1 MRRKLFG
8 SITLILLL
16 VVAAR
21 PAAAAVQRIRDT
33 PVREYGYAIDRSGG
47 QTVRAWSADSA
58 QRPYLFSV
66 YWQRGG
72 GPPTRRTGPTTPAYV
87 GGLDLDN
94 SRGQLL
100 SYEAYSGQTD
110 SWDVRLY
117 DIGMSRAVPVP
128 AGVNTRSDETHPTV
142 SGDYLLFQR
151 GNVQGPKRVILVD
164 LTNGMTVKEQVA
176 VPNGLVLADQVNGDY
191 AVFTVCPANQHCRIH
206 RYQISSGL
214 NEGLPNANRAA
225 YSSTVTSTGV
235 VYYAI
240 GDPTRCGVNTQI
252 HRWTHG
258 PSAPGIQP
266 VSNGIEV
273 ASTWAYD
280 RPGGG
285 VSVYFTRLVC
295 QPNGFRSGIYATEG

>member
-8 SITLILLL
+8 PVCVILLL
-16 VVAAR
+16 VAAQ
-21 PAAAAVQRIRDT
+21 PAAAGVQRVRDL
-33 PVREYGYAIDRSGG
+33 PVREYGYAIDRFGG
-47 QTVRAWSADSA
+47 ETVRAWSADSA
-58 QRPYLFSV
+58 QRRYLFSV

-72 GPPTRRTGPTTPAYV
+72 QPPTRRTGPTTPAYV
-87 GGLDLDN
+87 GGLDLGN

-117 DIGMSRAVPVP
+117 DIDGGHAVTVP
-128 AGVNTRSDETHPTV
+128 PGVNTRSDETHPTV
-142 SGDYLLFQR
+142 SGDHLLFQR
-151 GNVQGPKRVILVD
+151 GNVQGPKRAILVD
-164 LTNGMTVKEQVA
+164 LDTGAIQKQKVA
-176 VPNGLVLADQVNGDY
+176 APNGLVLADQVNGDY
-191 AVFTVCPANQHCRIH
+191 AVFTICPANRHCRIH
-206 RYQISSGL
+206 RYRISTEVD
-214 NEGLPNANRAA
+214 EGLPNANRAA

-240 GDPTRCGVNTQI
+240 GHPTRCGVNTQI

-258 PSAPGIQP
+258 PSAPRIQLL
-266 VSNGIEV
+266 SDGIEV
-273 ASTWAYD
+273 ATTWAYE

-295 QPNGFRSGIYATEG
+295 QPNGFRSGIYSIEG